1 MTAIVVAGAAAAAML
16 FYAPRKVSSLRAEDC
31 ESLLF
36 YDGQCCLCH
45 AFVAFA
51 LAHESSNRVKF
62 GAIQEHGD
70 LMRKIGA
77 GAFAEG
83 GDQHLRS
90 VVLVQNGKVFVRSD
104 AALRVIALFDAPYKY
119 IAVAHAL
126 PIGARDAGYKLV
138 AKWRYR
144 LFGHTDVVTH
154 PPAHY
159 SDRFITKDDLAS
171 KSSSQKK

>member
-1 MTAIVVAGAAAAAML
+1 M
-16 FYAPRKVSSLRAEDC
+16 K
-31 ESLLF
+31 
-36 YDGQCCLCH
+36 
-45 AFVAFA
+45 
-51 LAHESSNRVKF
+51 
-62 GAIQEHGD
+62 
-70 LMRKIGA
+70 KIGA

-83 GDQHLRS
+83 GDQFLRS
-90 VVLVQNGKVFVRSD
+90 VVLVQNGNVYVRSD

-126 PIGARDAGYKLV
+126 PKSARDAGYKLV

-144 LFGHTDVVTH
+144 LFGHTDVVKH

-171 KSSSQKK
+171 QNK